1 MAQSL
6 EVIKASFDAPTHKIV
21 NGVQVDLTA
30 EEVEATLNSW
40 AENELARQLDEEANG
55 YKIDRANE
63 YPSIVDQLD
72 DIFHNGLDAWKATIQ
87 TTKDKY
93 PKGQIM
99 SSILKVDNIQE
110 KTASGT
116 IQLGN
121 TVSEDVTAVT
131 SSSGTLT
138 LDASVG
144 GFFTVALSENIT
156 TWTISNLP
164 AGRATVITVRFTQ
177 DSTDRTVVST
187 INTVAAK
194 TAGGGGWTMSTGSGV
209 IDIVTVLYD
218 GTNYYLV
225 PQQAWS

>member
-1 MAQSL
+1 
-6 EVIKASFDAPTHKIV
+6 
-21 NGVQVDLTA
+21 
-30 EEVEATLNSW
+30 
-40 AENELARQLDEEANG
+40 
-55 YKIDRANE
+55 
-63 YPSIVDQLD
+63 
-72 DIFHNGLDAWKATIQ
+72 
-87 TTKDKY
+87 
-93 PKGQIM
+93 M
-99 SSILKVDNIQE
+99 SSILKVDSVQE
-110 KTASGT
+110 KTPSNT

-194 TAGGGGWTMSTGSGV
+194 TASGGGWTMTTGSGK
-209 IDIVTVLYD
+209 IDIVTVLFD

-225 PQQAWS
+225 PQQDWS

>member
-1 MAQSL
+1 MAS
-6 EVIKASFDAPTHKIV
+6 E
-21 NGVQVDLTA
+21 
-30 EEVEATLNSW
+30 
-40 AENELARQLDEEANG
+40 
-55 YKIDRANE
+55 
-63 YPSIVDQLD
+63 
-72 DIFHNGLDAWKATIQ
+72 
-87 TTKDKY
+87 
-93 PKGQIM
+93 
-99 SSILKVDNIQE
+99 LKVDIVSE
-110 KTASGT
+110 KTTSNT

-187 INTVAAK
+187 INSTAAK
-194 TAGGGGWTMSTGSGV
+194 TAGGSGWTITTGSGK
-209 IDIVTVLYD
+209 IDIVTVLFD

-225 PQQAWS
+225 PQQDWS

>member
-1 MAQSL
+1 
-6 EVIKASFDAPTHKIV
+6 
-21 NGVQVDLTA
+21 
-30 EEVEATLNSW
+30 
-40 AENELARQLDEEANG
+40 
-55 YKIDRANE
+55 
-63 YPSIVDQLD
+63 
-72 DIFHNGLDAWKATIQ
+72 
-87 TTKDKY
+87 
-93 PKGQIM
+93 M
-99 SSILKVDNIQE
+99 SSELKVDTISE
-110 KTASGT
+110 KTTSNGVAFSSELKVDTISEKTLGNT
-116 IQLGN
+116 IQLGH
-121 TVSEDVTAVT
+121 TVSEDVTAAT

-156 TWTISNLP
+156 TWTINNLP

-194 TAGGGGWTMSTGSGV
+194 TAGGAGWTMSTGSGV

-218 GTNYYLV
+218 GTNYYLI

>member
-1 MAQSL
+1 MAS
-6 EVIKASFDAPTHKIV
+6 E
-21 NGVQVDLTA
+21 
-30 EEVEATLNSW
+30 
-40 AENELARQLDEEANG
+40 
-55 YKIDRANE
+55 
-63 YPSIVDQLD
+63 
-72 DIFHNGLDAWKATIQ
+72 
-87 TTKDKY
+87 
-93 PKGQIM
+93 
-99 SSILKVDNIQE
+99 LKVDIVSE
-110 KTASGT
+110 KTTSNT

-177 DSTDRTVVST
+177 DSTDRTVVTT
-187 INTVAAK
+187 INSAAAK
-194 TAGGGGWTMSTGSGV
+194 TAGGGGWTMTTGSGK
-209 IDIVTVLYD
+209 IDIVTVLFD

-225 PQQAWS
+225 PQQDWS